1 MRKVI
6 FCIVLISFGINAQVS
21 RDSELFKILKH
32 NDSLLFD
39 RGFNNCELE
48 AFIHLLSED
57 LEFYHDQGGVTTT
70 KDQFVEQYKK
80 GICGNPNYR
89 SRREL
94 IPGSLEVFPMYN
106 NGKLYG
112 ALQKG
117 IHRFFEKPKDKPEIP
132 GSTARFTHL
141 WILDGEQWML
151 TRVLSY
157 DHEMKP

>member
-1 MRKVI
+1 MKI
-6 FCIVLISFGINAQVS
+6 LQLILVFIAFGVQAQLPP
-21 RDSELFKILKH
+21 DSEVYKTLKQ
-32 NDSLLFD
+32 NDSLVFD

-48 AFIHLLSED
+48 AFVHLIAED
-57 LEFYHDQGGVTTT
+57 LEFYHDIGGVTRSR
-70 KDQFVEQYKK
+70 DQFVQQYKN
-80 GICGNPNYR
+80 GICGNPDYR

-94 IPGSLEVFPMYN
+94 LPGSLEVFPLYD

-117 IHRFFEKPKDKPEIP
+117 VHRFFEKPKDKPEIP

-141 WILDGEQWML
+141 WILEGDQWLL

-157 DHEMKP
+157 DHVMK